1 MRRPST
7 IACFFLIYAKTVIIK
22 KKKSGGPSCDISYMI
37 FKRRDDANQEGNSIT
52 NEHVTR
58 GP

>member
-1 MRRPST
+1 MRRPSA
-7 IACFFLIYAKTVIIK
+7 IVCFFLVYAETVMIK
-22 KKKSGGPSCDISYMI
+22 KREGGGPLCNISYMI
-37 FKRRDDANQEGNSIT
+37 LKRRDDANQEGNSVT

>member
-7 IACFFLIYAKTVIIK
+7 IVCFFLIYIETVIIK
-22 KKKSGGPSCDISYMI
+22 KRKGSSPSCDISYMI
-37 FKRRDDANQEGNSIT
+37 LKRRDDTNQEGNSIT
-52 NEHVTR
+52 NKHVTR